1 MATQVP
7 SSKRGGMSFTVLG
20 AVLAVLGFGVVLLL
34 GSLGGGGSK
43 AGAAPAATAPVLIA
57 AHDIQARE
65 ALLESSVVV
74 GKFVPGDVPPASLT
88 KPADVKNLVAGVT
101 IKKGQPITSNL
112 LVQSG
117 DLIAPAQPAFLPLPS
132 GYVAFTIP
140 TGEQQGVAGFI
151 QAGDYIS
158 VIAVVTPKG
167 ATTSTSRTVFT
178 NVHVLKIGPSTGD
191 VQPAGGTAPPPA
203 KTGGVSSSLTVVL
216 TQCQAEFM
224 NWFVQNESLKYT
236 LESYKDYQPQASQ
249 PDTSCPGVG
258 SARGVTEAD
267 VKARWPGLL

>member
-1 MATQVP
+1 MATQAP
-7 SSKRGGMSFTVLG
+7 SAKRGGLSFTLLG
-20 AVLAVLGFGVVLLL
+20 AVLAILGFGVVFVI
-34 GSLGGGGSK
+34 GASGGGSK
-43 AGAAPAATAPVLIA
+43 TGAAPAATAPVLIA

-65 ALLESSVVV
+65 TLLETSVTVA
-74 GKFVPGDVPPASLT
+74 KFVPADVPPGALI
-88 KPADVKNLVAGVT
+88 KPADAKNLVAAVT

-112 LVQSG
+112 LVQTG
-117 DLIAPAQPAFLPLPS
+117 DVIGSAQPAYLPLPS

-158 VIAVVTPKG
+158 VIAVVSPKG
-167 ATTSTSRTVFT
+167 AATSTSRTVFT
-178 NVHVLKIGPSTGD
+178 NIHVLKICPSTGE
-191 VQPAGGTAPPPA
+191 VQPAGGAAPTPA

-216 TQCQAEFM
+216 TQCQAEFL

-236 LESYKDYQPQASQ
+236 LESYKDYQPQDAK
-249 PDTSCPGVG
+249 PDATCPGVG

-267 VKARWPGLL
+267 VRSRWPGLL